1 MSSVQ
6 RQELVVSVWPLKVR
20 HEFVLVGVG
29 DCCNEAEYLMG
40 VQEEVLEQEVAVGYA
55 VLPVRLG

>member
-1 MSSVQ
+1 
-6 RQELVVSVWPLKVR
+6 LKVR

-29 DCCNEAEYLMG
+29 DCCDEAEYLME
-40 VQEEVLEQEVAVGYA
+40 VQEEVLEQEAAVGYA